1 MNWNFKKSKSIDYS
15 QIIDD
20 LHENLED
27 YNPTKKRRALIV
39 FDGKIADME
48 SNKRLGPTVTELFL
62 RRRQYFTRFY
72 ITILFQS
79 D

>member
-1 MNWNFKKSKSIDYS
+1 M
-15 QIIDD
+15 
-20 LHENLED
+20 
-27 YNPTKKRRALIV
+27 

>member
-27 YNPTKKRRALIV
+27 YNPTKERRALIV

-48 SNKRLGPTVTELFL
+48 SNKRLSPTVTELFL
-62 RRRQYFTRFY
+62 RRRQYFTRFH